1 MKKKSNKMVIKIK
14 DYKRKMSSEELQEH
28 LKLSRGNGSHRSKK
42 DYNRQKMKKVA
53 W

>member
-1 MKKKSNKMVIKIK
+1 MKKKSHKVIIEVRNYKNKM
-14 DYKRKMSSEELQEH
+14 DSEELQEY
-28 LKLSRGNGSHRSKK
+28 LKLKRGNGSHRSKK

>member
-1 MKKKSNKMVIKIK
+1 MSKNKLVFKPK
-14 DYKRKMSSEELQEH
+14 DYKRKMSAEELQEH

-42 DYNRQKMKKVA
+42 DYNRQKMKKVV